1 MTEMKKLLTIS
12 DGVRKLKKESKLL
25 TLSEYNSL
33 RSKQRWSKMS
43 KKQRSV
49 AMREVALKGW
59 ETRRK
64 RTVDKNA

>member
-1 MTEMKKLLTIS
+1 MT
-12 DGVRKLKKESKLL
+12 KLL

-49 AMREVALKGW
+49 AMKKVAIEGW
-59 ETRRK
+59 KTRK
-64 RTVDKNA
+64 KKTVDKNA